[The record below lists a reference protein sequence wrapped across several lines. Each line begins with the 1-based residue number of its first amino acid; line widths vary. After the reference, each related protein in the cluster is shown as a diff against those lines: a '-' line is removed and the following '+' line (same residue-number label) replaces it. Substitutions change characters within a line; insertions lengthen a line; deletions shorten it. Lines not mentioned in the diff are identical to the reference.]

1 VTYALARI
9 WLVAVFTIGLLAA
22 FQVVEIDYAST
33 HNGLNLWPSWSHWL
47 GTNSAGQDI
56 VARTLAACGQMVSNI
71 VPGAILAMTLGFSFG
86 MLSGLAINSKADIF
100 LTWLMDVLESLP
112 SALMLI
118 ALSLSLAHLPFAR
131 ALILGF
137 VFWPNVARHVR
148 TRVASLVDQAFVLSA
163 RGLGMSTAAIALGQV
178 LPNLWPPIRVQMFM
192 CFLACLDGDLI
203 LGFIGLPG
211 SVKPSF
217 GGMIA
222 EGLYNALFWNFNTLL
237 VGLGLVGCTLASLV
251 CVIRRLQSNSNLSM
265 L

>member
-9 WLVAVFTIGLLAA
+9 WLVAVFTLGLLAA
-22 FQVVEIDYAST
+22 FHVFEIDYAST
-33 HNGLNLWPSWSHWL
+33 HHGLNLSPNWLHWL
-47 GTNSAGQDI
+47 GTNSAGQD
-56 VARTLAACGQMVSNI
+56 VAARTLAACGQLVRNI
-71 VPGAILAMTLGFSFG
+71 VPGAILAMILGFSLG
-86 MLSGLAINSKADIF
+86 MLSGLSINSKFDVS

-112 SALMLI
+112 STLMLI
-118 ALSLSLAHLPFAR
+118 ALSLSLSHIPFAR
-131 ALILGF
+131 ALILGL

-148 TRVASLVDQAFVLSA
+148 TRTASLADQTFVLGA
-163 RGLGMSTAAIALGQV
+163 RGLGLSSTAIALGQV
-178 LPNLWPPIRVQMFM
+178 LPNLWPSIRVQVFM

-251 CVIRRLQSNSNLSM
+251 CVIRHLQSNSKLSM